1 MEIRE
6 LLKKDHEKVKALL
19 EKMSSGKLQGDEL
32 KSTFDEFKVALTS
45 HSKAEEKVVYA
56 KLKKQQ
62 EEETQEAGI
71 EGEIEH
77 GLVDQ
82 LLQVMARSRSKGST
96 RWEAYLKVIKD
107 LLEHHIKEEESTV
120 FTQLGEHFDAAALSK
135 MAEEMEQEKN
145 KVMKAAA

>member
-6 LLKKDHEKVKALL
+6 LLKKDHDHVKELL
-19 EKMSSGKLQGDEL
+19 EKLSSGKLREDALKTTFDEL
-32 KSTFDEFKVALTS
+32 KIAVTS
-45 HSKAEEKVVYA
+45 HSKAEEKIVYA
-56 KLKKQQ
+56 RLKK
-62 EEETQEAGI
+62 EKDEETRESGI

-82 LLQVMARSRSKGST
+82 LLQIMTRSRSKGST

-120 FTQLGEHFDAAALSK
+120 FTQLGEHFDTAALQK
-135 MAEEMEQEKN
+135 MGEEMEQEESKM
-145 KVMKAAA
+145 MKAAA

>member
-6 LLKKDHEKVKALL
+6 MLKKDHDLVKELL
-19 EKMSSGKLQGDEL
+19 EKMSSGKLREDAL
-32 KSTFDEFKVALTS
+32 KATFDEFKIELTS

-56 KLKKQQ
+56 KLKK
-62 EEETQEAGI
+62 EKDEDTQESGI

-107 LLEHHIKEEESTV
+107 LLEHHIKEEERTI
-120 FTQLGEHFDAAALSK
+120 FKQLGEHFDAAALQK